1 MLALRSRTHTERD
14 HLPGARAALARAI
27 MTSRQHCL
35 SPKVHNTAYSSTG
48 SSHFTTHRKLI
59 QRVYNNPYNEGVQ
72 GVVVGYKD
80 APVPRGC
87 AGHNAGC
94 RRPAAHAPHPPTLT
108 RSPQA
113 PRKRFGSSVPG
124 SRQTDISVSPPRSQ
138 NTDSVYRD
146 YISTDIVLPTV
157 FG

>member
-87 AGHNAGC
+87 AGHNAGGAAC
-94 RRPAAHAPHPPTLT
+94 RSRPPPHPPTLT

-113 PRKRFGSSVPG
+113 PRKRFGQLRAG
-124 SRQTDISVSPPRSQ
+124 
-138 NTDSVYRD
+138 
-146 YISTDIVLPTV
+146 
-157 FG
+157 